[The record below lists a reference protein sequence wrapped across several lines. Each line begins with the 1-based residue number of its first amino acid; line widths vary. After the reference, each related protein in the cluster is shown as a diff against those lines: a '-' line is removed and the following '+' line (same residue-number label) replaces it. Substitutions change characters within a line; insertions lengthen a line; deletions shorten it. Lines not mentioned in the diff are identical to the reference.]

1 MAVVLLLFWT
11 WASKVSVAE
20 DGVLLYF
27 HTFGRRDYR

>member
-20 DGVLLYF
+20 DGVLYF
-27 HTFGRRDYR
+27 HTFGRKDYR